1 VLTVDFRRFPVGPG
15 DRVLDLGCGGGRHAF
30 EVLSRGA
37 HVVAV
42 DLSADELPGVAGML
56 RAMSHAGEGAHGAM
70 GAVVRGDALRLP
82 FPDGSFTRV
91 VASEILEHVPDD
103 AGAMREIVRVLAPGG
118 LAAVTVPR
126 WWPERVCWALSE
138 RYHAVEGGHVRIYS
152 RTGLLGRLQRA
163 GLQPVGSHHAH
174 ALHAP
179 YWWLQ
184 CVVGVGRAD
193 HPLVKAYHRALVWD
207 IERRPWLTRAAERGL
222 NPVLGKSLV
231 VYLRKPSAGRR
242 SSLLEDRAHATA

>member
-1 VLTVDFRRFPVGPG
+1 VLTVDFGRFPVGPG

-30 EVLSRGA
+30 EAFRRGA

-42 DLSADELPGVAGML
+42 DLSDGELPGVAGTL
-56 RAMSHAGEGAHGAM
+56 RAMSHAGEGRPGAT
-70 GAVVRGDALRLP
+70 GTVIRGDALRLP
-82 FPDGSFTRV
+82 FPDGSFSRV

-103 AGAMREIVRVLAPGG
+103 AGAMREIARVLAPNG

-152 RTGLLGRLQRA
+152 RTGLLARLRSVGLHSVGR
-163 GLQPVGSHHAH
+163 HHAH
-174 ALHAP
+174 ALHSP

-184 CVVGVGRAD
+184 CVLGLDREA
-193 HPLVKAYHRALVWD
+193 HPLVKAYHRVLVWD
-207 IERRPWLTRAAERGL
+207 IERRPWLTRAAERRL

-231 VYLRKPSAGRR
+231 VYLRKAPGDL
-242 SSLLEDRAHATA
+242 SSSSVEERAHATA